1 MLKRAILLLGPAMAL
16 VAACG
21 SGPFPD
27 APKKPLP
34 DDCSNPAVRDALGDQ
49 SAGPKTLRV
58 RARIA
63 TNAAGELAVPT
74 SRPLFD
80 MVTLNAHF
88 ASANVQFLLV
98 DVEELP
104 PDDGLYDIPYGASPL
119 CGGDLSSL
127 SDDAIPILYV
137 NTIDFGNG
145 NKYGG
150 KGNHCGAMMTVYTSY
165 AMFGDLNGDFSDPET
180 LTHELGHVLGL
191 SHTHECY
198 EHADYPEN
206 LTLNEDLVADTPYDP
221 GPVGAS
227 LLSCASGALPGQCTV
242 DPNSCAV
249 DCADGSTPDVRNFMS
264 YYHGC
269 RSHFSAG
276 QAVLIR
282 CDVEKLHPGA
292 RCNNRWSESFGV
304 DWEWASSFNGG
315 YKSWHIADVDGD
327 KKADALLH
335 YVDDAP
341 VTWEVALS
349 NGTSFDEGSVW
360 SVDHGRF
367 ADGAVGDV
375 DGDGKA
381 DAIAVTEEGTWSVA
395 RSTGTS
401 FAEPSIWVENLPG
414 GYPYRRPLVADVN
427 GDKRVDAISFDD
439 ATGRWSVA
447 LSTGTSFSTPVPWI
461 EGFGAGSAGQYV
473 ADVDGDGK
481 ADAIS
486 FTDDDKWTPKHL
498 LHVARSTGSSFEPPT
513 SWFERQGRTK
523 DVDMIF
529 ADIDADGKADAI
541 RYLHRI
547 AGWSVSLST
556 GTSFAEGYGAAGGL
570 GQGIWFPGFEDQ
582 AQGAAGD
589 MDGDG
594 KADFV
599 AFDFRKAIWTT
610 NLCR

>member
-1 MLKRAILLLGPAMAL
+1 MLARTLLLFGSALVL

-21 SGPFPD
+21 SDAFPD
-27 APKKPLP
+27 PPKPLP
-34 DDCSNPAVRDALGDQ
+34 DDCGNPAVRDALGDQ

-74 SRPLFD
+74 SRPMFD
-80 MVTLNAHF
+80 MVILNAHF
-88 ASANVQFLLV
+88 ASANIQFLLV
-98 DVEELP
+98 DVEKLP
-104 PDDGLYDIPYGASPL
+104 PDDALYDIPYGASPL
-119 CGGDLSSL
+119 CGGDLRSL

-165 AMFGDLNGDFSDPET
+165 AMFGDLNGDFSAPET
-180 LTHELGHVLGL
+180 LTHEIGHVLGL

-198 EHADYPEN
+198 ENADYPEEPK
-206 LTLNEDLVADTPYDP
+206 LNGDLVADTPYDP
-221 GPVGAS
+221 GPVGDS
-227 LLSCASGALPGQCTV
+227 LLSCAGGALPGQCTM
-242 DPNSCAV
+242 DANSCAV

-264 YYHGC
+264 YFQGC

-276 QAVLIR
+276 QAVLMR
-282 CDVEKLHPGA
+282 CDVEKMHPGA
-292 RCNNRWSESFGV
+292 RCENRWAEGFGKDWDGSYSF
-304 DWEWASSFNGG
+304 DGG

-327 KKADALLH
+327 KKADAVLH
-335 YVDDAP
+335 YVDAAP
-341 VTWEVALS
+341 VAWEVALS
-349 NGTSFDEGSVW
+349 NGTSFEEGSVW
-360 SVDHGRF
+360 SADHGVA

-401 FAEPSIWVENLPG
+401 FAEPSIWIEQLPG
-414 GYPYRRPLVADVN
+414 GFPYRRPLAADVN
-427 GDKRVDAISFDD
+427 GDGKTDAVSFDD
-439 ATGRWSVA
+439 ETGRWSVA

-461 EGFGAGSAGQYV
+461 EGFGAGSAGQFL

-486 FTDDDKWTPKHL
+486 FSGNEEFNPSYF

-513 SWFERQGRTK
+513 LWFERQGRAK

-529 ADIDADGKADAI
+529 ADIDKDGKADAI
-541 RYLHRI
+541 RYLQWI
-547 AGWSVSLST
+547 AAWYVNLST

-570 GQGIWFPGFEDQ
+570 GQGIWFPSFQDQ
-582 AQGAAGD
+582 AFGAAGD
-589 MDGDG
+589 VDGDG

-599 AFDFRKAIWTT
+599 AFDFRKAVWTT